1 MHFLHL
7 EMNKVLGFR
16 NSTIKKRGN
25 CMHFTLKCNISET
38 EYAFFALGNE
48 QSFMIWEFYNKEK
61 GQLHAFYIEM
71 QHK

>member
-7 EMNKVLGFR
+7 EMNKVLGFG

-38 EYAFFALGNE
+38 EYAFCALGNE
-48 QSFMIWEFYNKEK
+48 QSFRISKILKQRM
-61 GQLHAFYIEM
+61 G
-71 QHK
+71 